1 MQKSSKPKDG
11 QVSLFQAQIPSP
23 ALPPHRSVVPREVS
37 QKTVSLLA
45 RMLREHA
52 GRGQYPQSEASDE

>member
-11 QVSLFQAQIPSP
+11 QLSLFQAQTPSP
-23 ALPPHRSVVPREVS
+23 ALPREVS

-52 GRGQYPQSEASDE
+52 GRSQDPQSEANDE

>member
-23 ALPPHRSVVPREVS
+23 ALPREVS

-52 GRGQYPQSEASDE
+52 GRGQDLQSEASDE

>member
-11 QVSLFQAQIPSP
+11 QLSLFQAQIPSP
-23 ALPPHRSVVPREVS
+23 ALPLEVS

-52 GRGQYPQSEASDE
+52 ERSQDPQSEANDE

>member
-11 QVSLFQAQIPSP
+11 QLSLFPAQTPSP
-23 ALPPHRSVVPREVS
+23 ALPQEVS

-52 GRGQYPQSEASDE
+52 GRSQDPQSEANDE